1 MVTYKAELL
10 YNHTIPK
17 KGSQVIESLKAK
29 RYTLQSSDPMHP
41 SKKRVNYHQN
51 FSQMFM
57 LTENHFFLSLGGTV
71 FTIVL
76 PI

>member
-1 MVTYKAELL
+1 MVTYKAEL

>member
-1 MVTYKAELL
+1 MVTYKAEL

-41 SKKRVNYHQN
+41 SKKK
-51 FSQMFM
+51 SQLQSIMFM
-57 LTENHFFLSLGGTV
+57 HTENYFFLSLGGTV

-76 PI
+76 PT

>member
-1 MVTYKAELL
+1 MVTYKAEL

-41 SKKRVNYHQN
+41 SKKKGQ
-51 FSQMFM
+51 
-57 LTENHFFLSLGGTV
+57 
-71 FTIVL
+71 L
-76 PI
+76 PL